1 MVVLSPIPGSS
12 VLDALRRNDP
22 SIVRS
27 LYTRHF
33 PIIRQFVRKNNG
45 TLRDAQDV
53 FQEAMTI
60 LWLNVKEDRVKPDAQ
75 GDVGGYLYRVAKNKW
90 LDTVRSA
97 AHKHM
102 RVVVDEESAPV
113 VLEGPD
119 ETEGRLQRLR
129 SIYAALD
136 ERCRAVL
143 DRFYYE
149 RQDMATIAASLG
161 VEEESVRTMKYR
173 CMMKLRAQ
181 RRIIDGVDE
190 TDRSA

>member
-27 LYTRHF
+27 LYARHF

-53 FQEAMTI
+53 FQEAMTV

-102 RVVVDEESAPV
+102 RVVVDEEHAPV

>member
-27 LYTRHF
+27 LYARHF

-102 RVVVDEESAPV
+102 RVVVDEEHAPV

>member
-1 MVVLSPIPGSS
+1 
-12 VLDALRRNDP
+12 
-22 SIVRS
+22 
-27 LYTRHF
+27 
-33 PIIRQFVRKNNG
+33 
-45 TLRDAQDV
+45 
-53 FQEAMTI
+53 
-60 LWLNVKEDRVKPDAQ
+60 
-75 GDVGGYLYRVAKNKW
+75 
-90 LDTVRSA
+90 
-97 AHKHM
+97 M
-102 RVVVDEESAPV
+102 RVVVDEEQAPV
-113 VLEGPD
+113 VVEGPD

-181 RRIIDGVDE
+181 RRVIDGVDE

>member
-53 FQEAMTI
+53 FQEAMTV

-102 RVVVDEESAPV
+102 RVVVDEEHAPV

>member
-1 MVVLSPIPGSS
+1 M
-12 VLDALRRNDP
+12 LDALRRNDP
-22 SIVRS
+22 MIVRS
-27 LYTRHF
+27 LYARHF
-33 PIIRQFVRKNNG
+33 PVIRQFVRKNNG

-102 RVVVDEESAPV
+102 RVVVDEEQAPV
-113 VLEGPD
+113 VVEGPD